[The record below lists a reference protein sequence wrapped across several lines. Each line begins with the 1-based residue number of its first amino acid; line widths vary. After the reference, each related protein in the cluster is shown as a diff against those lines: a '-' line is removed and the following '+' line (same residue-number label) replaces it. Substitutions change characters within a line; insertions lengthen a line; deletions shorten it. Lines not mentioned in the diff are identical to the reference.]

1 MKLGTT
7 LCKNCNL
14 QSSRNIHNKC
24 VYCGHSFEK
33 ALHVTEA
40 ERSGR
45 LREIDETTERMKS
58 EIKAAKDKEKQREA
72 DVNDQVHIHSMNNL
86 F

>member
-24 VYCGHSFEK
+24 VYCGHLFEE
-33 ALHVTEA
+33 AFHVTEA

-58 EIKAAKDKEKQREA
+58 EIKVAKDKEKQREA